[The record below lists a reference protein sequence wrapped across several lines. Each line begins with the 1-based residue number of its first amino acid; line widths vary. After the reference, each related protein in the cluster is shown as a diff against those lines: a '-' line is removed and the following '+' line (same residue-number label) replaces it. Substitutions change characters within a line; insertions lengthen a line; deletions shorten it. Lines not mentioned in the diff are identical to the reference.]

1 METKTQISIERE
13 IKNLISRRFKIGLE
27 KITNET
33 TLTALGLD
41 SLDEYE
47 LGLSLE
53 EEYGIEI
60 KDYNEMK
67 KIGQIIKLVESEYTR
82 IHGGEK

>member
-1 METKTQISIERE
+1 METKTQLDIERE
-13 IKNLISRRFKIGLE
+13 IKNLISQRFKIGLE

-47 LGLSLE
+47 LGLALE
-53 EEYGIEI
+53 EEYRIEI

-67 KIGQIIKLVESEYTR
+67 KIGLLIKLVKSEYAKT
-82 IHGGEK
+82 HGGGE